1 MYNISEHFNTAP
13 FLFNV
18 WFCLWRDVYC
28 TARHCTALHCAHT
41 GDGSCSCSHGPGYAS
56 PLAAMK
62 GPRETILYI
71 PCIQTEKG
79 KHDYVAVVDV
89 DPSSATYSQV

>member
-1 MYNISEHFNTAP
+1 MRV
-13 FLFNV
+13 L
-18 WFCLWRDVYC
+18 
-28 TARHCTALHCAHT
+28 
-41 GDGSCSCSHGPGYAS
+41 GGGSCCTHGPGYAS

-71 PCIQTEKG
+71 PCIQSEKG

>member
-1 MYNISEHFNTAP
+1 MVVGCQSTLWVDAAEQCVYATNFIQ
-13 FLFNV
+13 
-18 WFCLWRDVYC
+18 CLVLPLGD
-28 TARHCTALHCAHT
+28 ART
-41 GDGSCSCSHGPGYAS
+41 GGGSCCTHGPGYAS

-71 PCIQTEKG
+71 PCIQSEKG

>member
-1 MYNISEHFNTAP
+1 
-13 FLFNV
+13 
-18 WFCLWRDVYC
+18 
-28 TARHCTALHCAHT
+28 
-41 GDGSCSCSHGPGYAS
+41 
-56 PLAAMK
+56 MK